1 MIFRA
6 IVCSALIG
14 FAGTSSAGDLTY
26 TYTGNWFEKNDI
38 TAEPSRLIAHFV
50 FDFDHSP
57 GAADHF
63 YTIKSW
69 DVSAAGMNFG
79 TATPSFFF
87 NPQFIFDSNMNVVE
101 WKMADA
107 KTSSDWSGFSSVS
120 SGFSY
125 DGRAMDLAASYV
137 TAGPYAS
144 VYDKPGVWTVS
155 AVAAV
160 PEPSIY
166 LSLTAGLAC
175 LALVRRK
182 SQA

>member
-26 TYTGNWFEKNDI
+26 TYTGNWFEKNAI

-50 FDFDHSP
+50 FDFAHSP
-57 GAADHF
+57 GADDHF

-79 TATPSFFF
+79 PATKSFFF
-87 NPQFIFDSNMNVVE
+87 NPQFIFDSNMNIVE
-101 WKMADA
+101 WKINDA
-107 KTSSDWSGFSSVS
+107 KTASDWSGFSSES
-120 SGFSY
+120 AGFNY
-125 DGRAMDLAASYV
+125 DGRAVDLAASYV
-137 TAGPYAS
+137 TAGPYAT

-155 AVAAV
+155 AAAAV
-160 PEPSIY
+160 PEPSTY
-166 LSLTAGLAC
+166 WSLIAGLAC
-175 LALVRRK
+175 LSLVRRK
-182 SQA
+182 TRA